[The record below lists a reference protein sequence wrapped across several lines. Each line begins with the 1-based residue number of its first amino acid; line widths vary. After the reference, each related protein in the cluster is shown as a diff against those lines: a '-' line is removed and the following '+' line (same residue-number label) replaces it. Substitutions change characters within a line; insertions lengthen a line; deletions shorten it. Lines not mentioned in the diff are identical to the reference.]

1 MKDGLRAAQK
11 AWLPLRD
18 ATCAVETMG
27 LEGGSAYAMEY
38 NGCRKGLTDQRIKVL
53 KGYLNCKPD
62 EISCVGQM
70 TE

>member
-1 MKDGLRAAQK
+1 
-11 AWLPLRD
+11 
-18 ATCAVETMG
+18 MG

-38 NGCRKGLTDQRIKVL
+38 KGCRKGLTDQRIKVL
-53 KGYLNCKPD
+53 KGYLNCKLD

>member
-18 ATCAVETMG
+18 ATCAVETTG

-38 NGCRKGLTDQRIKVL
+38 KGCRKGLTDQRIKVL
-53 KGYLNCKPD
+53 KGYLNCKLD